1 MVQSILTYIILA
13 FAVFYLLKKFLLP
26 KKLFS
31 SGKSASKGCDQDDC
45 GCH

>member
-13 FAVFYLLKKFLLP
+13 FAVFYILKKFILP
-26 KKLFS
+26 KRLFS
-31 SGKSASKGCDQDDC
+31 SGKSAAKGCGEDNC